1 MLGLPTVL
9 IALDMSVL
17 YLAVPHLTEGLH
29 ASALQQLWITDIYGF
44 VVSGFLIMMSSLG
57 DRIGRK
63 RLLLIGAALFAVMSL
78 VAALSTSP
86 EMLIAARAGLGVA
99 GATLMPSTMTLLRSM
114 FTDPAQYMKAIGV
127 WMACFMGGIAFGPVI
142 GGVLL
147 QYFWWGSVF
156 LLGVPVMAVLLLFGP
171 RLLPEYRNPDAGP
184 LDVVSA
190 LLSLAAVL
198 PIIYGLKELVQHG
211 PGPVQ
216 LAALA
221 VGVAFGVLF
230 VRRQRALAVPMLELS
245 LFGNRTFRS
254 AITMTVFGGIMAGTN
269 FFVYQYLQT
278 VQHLEPLHA
287 ALWLLPSSVTIIVG
301 LNLAPRLAQ
310 RIRPAYVIAGGLVL
324 VAIGYLVLTQA
335 GDGRT
340 GLAVL
345 VTGLVISGVG
355 IGPMGA
361 LGAGLALGSV
371 PMDKAGSAAAT
382 NQVGGDFG
390 IAMGVA
396 LIGVAGTTVY
406 QNQIADRLPAGLPAA
421 AADTARESVA
431 GALSVSAQLGEP
443 LRGQLIEDRAGS
455 VHHRTALR
463 GRSAAH
469 SSPYCW
475 PSWPSPPCDTC
486 HRPAPPTAP
495 TPPHPKK
502 HRRPRPPPSAA
513 PSNPA
518 TYESADTR
526 REIGDDAVKV

>member
-1 MLGLPTVL
+1 MTAPTGITGPTAVKAGRREYLGLAVLALPTVL

-78 VAALSTSP
+78 VAAFSTSP

-142 GGVLL
+142 GGALL

-171 RLLPEYRNPDAGP
+171 RLLPEYRTPDAGP
-184 LDVVSA
+184 LDVTSA
-190 LLSLAAVL
+190 LLSLATIL
-198 PIIYGLKELVQHG
+198 PTIYGLKELVQHG
-211 PGPVQ
+211 LGPTQ
-216 LAALA
+216 LAALVA
-221 VGVAFGVLF
+221 GFAFGVLF
-230 VRRQRALAVPMLELS
+230 VRRQRALTVPMLDLS
-245 LFGNRTFRS
+245 LFANPTFRS
-254 AITMTVFGGIMAGTN
+254 AVTMTVFGGIMAGTN
-269 FFVYQYLQT
+269 FFIYQYLQT
-278 VQHLEPLHA
+278 VQELEPLPA
-287 ALWLLPSSVTIIVG
+287 ALWLLPSSITIIIG
-301 LNLAPRLAQ
+301 LNFAPRLAQ
-310 RIRPAYVIAGGLVL
+310 RTRPAYVIAGGLVL
-324 VAIGYLVLTQA
+324 VTLGYLVLTRV
-335 GDGRT
+335 GDGRS
-340 GLAVL
+340 GLIVL
-345 VTGLVISGVG
+345 VTGLVITGVG

-382 NQVGGDFG
+382 NQIGGDFG

-406 QNQIADRLPAGLPAA
+406 QDQITDRLPTDLPAT

-431 GALSVSAQLGEP
+431 GALSVSTQLDEP
-443 LRGQLIEDRAGS
+443 LRGQLVETSQTAFT
-455 VHHRTALR
+455 TALHYAAL
-463 GRSAAH
+463 GSALVAVLLAILAVATLRH
-469 SSPYCW
+469 V
-475 PSWPSPPCDTC
+475 
-486 HRPAPPTAP
+486 PPTGGGGTAEDE
-495 TPPHPKK
+495 
-502 HRRPRPPPSAA
+502 
-513 PSNPA
+513 PA
-518 TYESADTR
+518 TPVTALSGAE
-526 REIGDDAVKV
+526 